1 MMAQHQNE
9 LDEFEPTIIPSDPLI
24 LIPAISKENL
34 EKETTWTRRFSGIF
48 YTLFASFLFVSATFT
63 IKKIGVDLLDALL
76 LRMILQATIMFS
88 FVVYN
93 KYTLVAHQPRELFLQ
108 ILCASTDAL
117 GFFLYF
123 LAVRYVELS
132 DVNTLAYTRVVWT
145 VVLSVIVYRERPSIG
160 TLLALPLTL
169 LGVVLVTQPTF
180 LFPSAQSSANTVNY
194 RLRVLGFIMAITCAL
209 TSALNVLSY
218 KQLISTSKQIKP
230 SVINFQFSFTVC
242 LFLIANQ
249 FYKVFYL
256 KSVTSLS
263 YFISWP
269 YLLSSIVCLISILG
283 SILIQKG
290 IKREHPAVFS
300 LLSAADI
307 IYALILQ
314 NIFTSVR
321 SNFYALL
328 GSALII
334 SSVVLIGI
342 SKIMNERA
350 RRDKI
355 KRNNNANNENE
366 KC

>member
-145 VVLSVIVYRERPSIG
+145 VVLSVIVYRERPSI
-160 TLLALPLTL
+160 
-169 LGVVLVTQPTF
+169 
-180 LFPSAQSSANTVNY
+180 AQSSANTVNY

-209 TSALNVLSY
+209 TLALNVLSY

-350 RRDKI
+350 RHDKI

>member
-1 MMAQHQNE
+1 MMSQNQNG
-9 LDEFEPTIIPSDPLI
+9 LDEFESTIIPSDPLI

-48 YTLFASFLFVSATFT
+48 YTLFASFLFVSTTFI

-76 LRMILQATIMFS
+76 LRMILQAAITFS

-93 KYTLVAHQPRELFLQ
+93 KYTLVARQPRELFLQ
-108 ILCASTDAL
+108 ILCAATDAA
-117 GFFLYF
+117 GFFLFF
-123 LAVRYVELS
+123 LAVRYIELS
-132 DVNTLAYTRVVWT
+132 DANTLAYTRVVWT
-145 VVLSVIVYRERPSIG
+145 VVLSVIVYRERPSI
-160 TLLALPLTL
+160 
-169 LGVVLVTQPTF
+169 VTQPSF

-194 RLRVLGFIMAITCAL
+194 KLRVLGFIMAITCAL

-242 LFLIANQ
+242 LLLIANQ

-256 KSVTSLS
+256 KSITSLS

-269 YLLSSIVCLISILG
+269 YLLSSIVCLITILG

-300 LLSAADI
+300 LLTSADI

-321 SNFYALL
+321 SNLYALL

-342 SKIMNERA
+342 SKIMNERD

-355 KRNNNANNENE
+355 KRNNNANNTDE